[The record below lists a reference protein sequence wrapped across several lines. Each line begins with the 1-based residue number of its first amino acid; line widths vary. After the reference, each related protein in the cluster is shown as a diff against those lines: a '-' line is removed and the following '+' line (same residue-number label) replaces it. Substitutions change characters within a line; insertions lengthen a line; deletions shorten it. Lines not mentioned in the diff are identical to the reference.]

1 MHARLF
7 LPRLPV
13 LPSLTSPNFLAFAT
27 HCYRKS
33 DIQAIFEYHAL
44 YSAPCIL
51 HPDVADSGGLKVASR
66 VCLSKRITGLGRR
79 RSERRGA
86 RGIARRLCQCREC
99 NERYC
104 NINNRISADRVAESC
119 RCSYCCCRGTVCDRG
134 MSAS

>member
-7 LPRLPV
+7 LPRVPV
-13 LPSLTSPNFLAFAT
+13 LLSLTSPNFLAFAT

-66 VCLSKRITGLGRR
+66 VCSETNHRAGKKEKRKKRSK
-79 RSERRGA
+79 
-86 RGIARRLCQCREC
+86 RLCQCREC